1 VSVLIPRNTTI
12 PTLAKEYFTT
22 SVDGQTAVD
31 LHVLQG
37 ERELAKDNRSLAR
50 FDLAGVEPM
59 PAGMP
64 KIEVT
69 FLIDANGILQVQA
82 RELRTGK
89 AASIEVKP
97 TYGLTESQVEQMVE
111 DSYTYAEDD
120 VNARL
125 LIETQTEAD
134 TVINHVERALR
145 QAGGIATAE
154 ERAGIDAAL
163 ATLRAARAGTDRN
176 EIRECTIALNQATAP
191 LADRMME
198 AAIKAAVTSKR
209 ADQLL
214 ESN

>member
-1 VSVLIPRNTTI
+1 M
-12 PTLAKEYFTT
+12 FTT
-22 SVDGQTAVD
+22 SVDSQTAVD
-31 LHVLQG
+31 IHVLQG

-50 FDLAGVEPM
+50 FELRGIPPM

-64 KIEVT
+64 RIEVT
-69 FLIDANGILQVQA
+69 FQIDANGILQRQA

-89 AASIEVKP
+89 AGSDRGQADLRAHRE
-97 TYGLTESQVEQMVE
+97 QVERMLE
-111 DSYTYAEDD
+111 DSFTHAEAD
-120 VNARL
+120 VDARL
-125 LIETQTEAD
+125 LIEARNEAD

-163 ATLRAARAGTDRN
+163 AALRTARAGTDRD

-191 LADRMME
+191 LAERMME
-198 AAIKAAVTSKR
+198 AAIKDAVTSKR